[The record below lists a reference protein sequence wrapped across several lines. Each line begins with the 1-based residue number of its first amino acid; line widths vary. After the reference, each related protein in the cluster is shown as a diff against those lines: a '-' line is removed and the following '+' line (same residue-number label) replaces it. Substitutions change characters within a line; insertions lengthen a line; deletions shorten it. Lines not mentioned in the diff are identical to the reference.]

1 MGFFKGARGVRQGD
15 PLSPYLFVLGMNVLS
30 KLLDIAADHGVFS
43 FHPKCKKVR
52 LTHLCFADDL
62 LIFSKGK
69 LDSIIGIQRVMELFY
84 TYSGLQLNSSKCE
97 LFSAG
102 VNGARLLEIQ
112 QATGFKLGTLPIR
125 YLRVLLIT
133 KRLTRYRIP
142 LVDKITA
149 KINHWAARFLSYAGR
164 FQLIQTVVYSI
175 QNYWCRH
182 FLLPSIVLKKVN

>member
-1 MGFFKGARGVRQGD
+1 
-15 PLSPYLFVLGMNVLS
+15 MNVLS

-112 QATGFKLGTLPIR
+112 QATGFKLGTLPVR
-125 YLRVLLIT
+125 YLGVPLVTR
-133 KRLTRYRIP
+133 RLTDKDCSP
-142 LVDKITA
+142 LVDRITA
-149 KINHWAARFLSYAGR
+149 RITHWSAKFLSYAGR
-164 FQLIQTVVYSI
+164 FQLIQTVLYSVY
-175 QNYWCRH
+175 NYWCRH
-182 FLLPSIVLKKVN
+182 FLLPQSVLKRVNKLCSQFF